1 MTTLSFTQAVR
12 FLKCPP
18 QYLSDQIEAGRV
30 EFTFNQNGKYL
41 LSLKSVRKLVR
52 DFSIPETTKREPPKK
67 LTSRVKAYRLYEM
80 VEEAKNMGLSLNEY
94 RETVIQD

>member
-1 MTTLSFTQAVR
+1 MTTLTFTQATR

-30 EFTFNQNGKYL
+30 EYTFNQNGKYL

-67 LTSRVKAYRLYEM
+67 LTSRTRAYKLYEM
-80 VEEAKNMGLSLNEY
+80 VEEAKSMGLSLNEY
-94 RETVIQD
+94 REIVIQE